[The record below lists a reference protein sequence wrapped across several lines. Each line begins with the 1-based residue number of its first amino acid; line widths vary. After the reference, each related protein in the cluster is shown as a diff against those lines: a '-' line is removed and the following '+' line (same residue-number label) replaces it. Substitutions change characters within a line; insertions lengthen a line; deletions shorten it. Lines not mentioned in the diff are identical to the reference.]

1 MAAKGY
7 PSGSR
12 KESFAM
18 MKKRIFASCLVLLL
32 TLTVLP
38 IGASALDLPNGWW
51 PVWSAYTAAVEVGDE
66 NAILQKGDAVIELYT
81 SGKMTVDAAGGLYEV
96 YNLRREKAIFESR
109 ADYTA
114 AADNTQKLLEISQY
128 LTDNGVDRQDMIRI
142 CRTHLGVVRPTA
154 GVYAV
159 SYTQNNT
166 YGSSIAAPSGT
177 YYGTIADGIYGNSS
191 AVSFYVELES
201 ETAQQFDFL
210 IAPKADGSR
219 LIQINLNF
227 QKEGTTAR
235 AIPSGAYDSSIRET
249 LNYINTLRGPVLL
262 RIGAEMDVWTDAVT
276 PADFI
281 AAYRYVADMARS
293 LAPKAELIWSA
304 NYCSGWDVSAEDF
317 YPGDA
322 YVDWVGISLYYNYES
337 SSTSEPWLE
346 HTRGGRYA
354 DPVAN
359 AASVVAVARAHG
371 KPVAV
376 TEGGMTKNK
385 SGMGEEYA
393 ARQIAKEFST
403 LTMVYPEI
411 KSIIYC
417 DKLIN
422 GNDYRLSGSA
432 KSAADTAVA
441 ANPTLIEHGKS
452 SAGTYI
458 PLEQFNET
466 VNGSLLLGAA
476 GSTYANIDMSA
487 VYLLDGRQIA
497 ATSGSPNAC
506 EIKASALTG
515 AKHKLDVRL
524 NDGEGYTTTL
534 TYTLDARSGVLRV
547 SSGWTDSTTESTT
560 PATSPSNQAQS
571 AQQSIFLNGR
581 SVTLQSYQLLDANG
595 NGTNYVRLR
604 DIADLLDGTPAQ
616 FNVGWNNE
624 AKRISLE
631 LGRPYTTRN
640 GSEGAA
646 PFSGPKDY
654 ELYNDPI
661 SANGNSIVLN
671 GIMLSDKSG
680 GYSYFKL
687 RDLGAACG
695 FTVDWT
701 KETGIIIN
709 T

>member
-1 MAAKGY
+1 MAAKGF
-7 PSGSR
+7 PSGNR

-18 MKKRIFASCLVLLL
+18 MKKRIFASCLALLL

-128 LTDNGVDRQDMIRI
+128 LTDNGVDRQDMICI

-235 AIPSGAYDSSIRET
+235 AIPSGAYDSSICET

-411 KSIIYC
+411 KSIIYF
-417 DKLIN
+417 DKLI
-422 GNDYRLSGSA
+422 
-432 KSAADTAVA
+432 
-441 ANPTLIEHGKS
+441 
-452 SAGTYI
+452 
-458 PLEQFNET
+458 
-466 VNGSLLLGAA
+466 NGSLLLGAA

-616 FNVGWNNE
+616 FSVGWNNE
-624 AKRISLE
+624 AKRIFLE

>member
-1 MAAKGY
+1 
-7 PSGSR
+7 
-12 KESFAM
+12 
-18 MKKRIFASCLVLLL
+18 MKKRIFASCLALLL
-32 TLTVLP
+32 TLAVLP

-51 PVWSAYTAAVEVGDE
+51 PVWSAYTAAVEAGDE
-66 NAILQKGDAVIELYT
+66 NAILQKGDAVIGLYT

-96 YNLRREKAIFESR
+96 YNLRREKAIFENR

-201 ETAQQFDFL
+201 ETAQQFDYL

-235 AIPSGAYDSSIRET
+235 AILSGAYDSSIRET

-281 AAYRYVADMARS
+281 AAYRYIADMARS

-371 KPVAV
+371 KPVAI

-393 ARQIAKEFST
+393 ARQVAKEFST

-411 KSIIYC
+411 KSIIYF

-422 GNDYRLSGSA
+422 GNDYRLSGSV
-432 KSAADTAVA
+432 KSAADAAVA

-466 VNGSLLLGAA
+466 VNGSLLLGAT
-476 GSTYANIDMSA
+476 GSTYANMDMSA
-487 VYLLDGRQIA
+487 VYLLDGRQIT

-506 EIKASALTG
+506 EIKVSALTG

-524 NDGEGYTTTL
+524 NDGKGYTTTL

-571 AQQSIFLNGR
+571 AQQSILLNGK

-616 FNVGWNNE
+616 FNVGWDND

-661 SANGNSIVLN
+661 SVNGNSIALN

-701 KETGIIIN
+701 KETGVIIN

>member
-1 MAAKGY
+1 
-7 PSGSR
+7 
-12 KESFAM
+12 M
-18 MKKRIFASCLVLLL
+18 MKKRIFASCLALLL

-128 LTDNGVDRQDMIRI
+128 LTDNGVDRQDMICI

-210 IAPKADGSR
+210 IAPKVDGSR

-235 AIPSGAYDSSIRET
+235 AIPSGAYDSSICET

-276 PADFI
+276 PANFI

-411 KSIIYC
+411 KSIIYF

-432 KSAADTAVA
+432 KSAVDTAVA

-616 FNVGWNNE
+616 FSVGWNNE
-624 AKRISLE
+624 AKRIFLE